1 MKNDSRNPF
10 YASAK
15 VERGTAR
22 VKVFKALDKE
32 ECGVW
37 VRSYGEREVFIGVGD
52 RFELAF
58 ASIVLDT
65 QEAKK
70 FANMILGVA
79 DALERKGECRALDR
93 VS

>member
-22 VKVFKALDKE
+22 VKVFKALNKE

-65 QEAKK
+65 QEAKE

-79 DALERKGECRALDR
+79 DALERKGGCGATD
-93 VS
+93 SAS

>member
-37 VRSYGEREVFIGVGD
+37 VGSYGEREVFIGV
-52 RFELAF
+52 A
-58 ASIVLDT
+58 
-65 QEAKK
+65 EA
-70 FANMILGVA
+70 I
-79 DALERKGECRALDR
+79 EREGRSNAE
-93 VS
+93 